1 MSATLRRRHPVA
13 LSMSLFAT
21 LSLALLMA
29 VSTAVLTAPSAD
41 AATRVRH
48 AISVARNQIGDPY
61 HYGSDGPRRFD
72 CSGLTYFAFHKRAG
86 FGHFPRTASAQ
97 SHFAR
102 RIKKSHMRRGDLMFF
117 TDSGGVYHV
126 GIFVGWR
133 HHHRRVLH
141 APYPGKHVHVERVWT
156 HHWFAGTL
164 RNR

>member
-61 HYGSDGPRRFD
+61 HYGSDGPAA
-72 CSGLTYFAFHKRAG
+72 S
-86 FGHFPRTASAQ
+86 TA
-97 SHFAR
+97 
-102 RIKKSHMRRGDLMFF
+102 RG
-117 TDSGGVYHV
+117 
-126 GIFVGWR
+126 
-133 HHHRRVLH
+133 
-141 APYPGKHVHVERVWT
+141 
-156 HHWFAGTL
+156 
-164 RNR
+164 